1 MSITPPKKLLL
12 RTQLLRWLLYP
23 LLLVLALD
31 SAIGFGLAARFSR
44 DAYDK
49 ALIEIAHELSLQ
61 VRTNQDGLYLELPEV
76 AHRLLLQDPQDKIF
90 FELVDNTG
98 KQIAGQSLPKS
109 TQQPLIVRGNIELYD
124 ASIDG
129 EQVRIV
135 QLPKLEP
142 GGILLRVAE
151 TYVKRK
157 EMTRDIITIVVL
169 PQILLILL
177 VSVLVRFGVA
187 KGLLPLKQLQRSIAE
202 RSHRDRRPLDET
214 TVPSEVIPL
223 VTSINA
229 LLNRL
234 DHVLV
239 SQSRF
244 IADAAHQLK
253 TPVSALNAYV
263 ELLERSKTPEERET
277 IILQLKRAVE
287 RMSRLVSQLLTFAE
301 HDVTQARPVEFNP
314 IDLNTFIFDIC
325 AAWVSQALKK
335 NIDFGLE
342 PSDTAVFISGD
353 KSRLQDLFD
362 NLIDNA
368 IIYTPEHGRVT
379 IRVHSTPL
387 PCITISDDA
396 RVIQDE
402 EKELIFERFHR
413 LLGIGNGSGL
423 GLAIAKEVAT
433 AHNAVISIHSDDTDG
448 KGNTFSVVFSESA

>member
-1 MSITPPKKLLL
+1 MSTTRPKKLLL
-12 RTQLLRWLLYP
+12 RSQLLKWLLYP
-23 LLLVLALD
+23 LLFVLVLD
-31 SAIGFGLAARFSR
+31 SAIGFGLAARFST

-61 VRTNQDGLYLELPEV
+61 VRKNETGIYLDLPEV
-76 AHRLLLQDPQDKIF
+76 ARRLLLQDPQDKIY
-90 FELVDNTG
+90 FELYDQAGEKITG
-98 KQIAGQSLPKS
+98 DSLPKP
-109 TQQPLIVRGNIELYD
+109 TKEPLIVRGNIELYD
-124 ASIDG
+124 ANIDG
-129 EQVRIV
+129 EKVRIV
-135 QLPKLEP
+135 QLPRLDP
-142 GGILLRVAE
+142 GSVLLRVAE
-151 TYVKRK
+151 TYVKRE

-202 RSHRDRRPLDET
+202 KSHRDRRPLDET
-214 TVPSEVIPL
+214 NVPSEVIPL

-234 DHVLV
+234 DQVLV

-263 ELLERSKTPEERET
+263 ELIERSKTPAEREA

-287 RMSRLVSQLLTFAE
+287 RMSRLVSQLLAFAE
-301 HDVTQARPVEFNP
+301 NDVTQARPSEFHS
-314 IDLNTFIFDIC
+314 IDLNAFIFDIC
-325 AAWVSQALKK
+325 AGWVSQSLKK
-335 NIDFGLE
+335 SIDFGFE
-342 PSDTAVFISGD
+342 QSETPVIIQGD

-368 IIYTPEHGRVT
+368 LLYTPANGRVT
-379 IRVHSTPL
+379 VRINARPL
-387 PCITISDDA
+387 PSVTISDDA
-396 RVIQDE
+396 RVILDDE
-402 EKELIFERFHR
+402 KALIFERFHR

-433 AHNAVISIHSDDTDG
+433 AHNAIISIHRDDIDG
-448 KGNTFSVVFSESA
+448 TGNAFSVVFSKSV

>member
-1 MSITPPKKLLL
+1 LSTTSPKTLLL
-12 RTQLLRWLLYP
+12 RTQLLKWLLYP
-23 LLLVLALD
+23 LLLVLVLD

-61 VRTNQDGLYLELPEV
+61 VRKNQDGIYLDLPEV
-76 AHRLLLQDPQDKIF
+76 ARRLLLQDPQDKIY
-90 FELVDNTG
+90 FELVDQTEN
-98 KQIAGQSLPKS
+98 KIAGETLPDP
-109 TQQPLIVRGNIELYD
+109 TQQLLIVRGNIELYD
-124 ASIDG
+124 ASFKG
-129 EQVRIV
+129 EKVRIV
-135 QLPKLEP
+135 QLPRLEP
-142 GGILLRVAE
+142 GGVLLRVAE
-151 TYVKRK
+151 TYIKRE
-157 EMTRDIITIVVL
+157 EMTRDIITIVVF

-177 VSVLVRFGVA
+177 VCVLVRFGVA

-202 RSHRDRRPLDET
+202 KSYRDRRPLDET

-234 DHVLV
+234 DLVLV

-263 ELLERSKTPEERET
+263 ELLERSKSPMEREA
-277 IILQLKRAVE
+277 IVLQLKRAVE

-301 HDVTQARPVEFNP
+301 HDVTQERPVEFSS
-314 IDLNTFIFDIC
+314 IDLNTLTFDIC
-325 AAWVSQALKK
+325 TAWVSQALKK
-335 NIDFGLE
+335 NIDFGFE
-342 PSDTAVFISGD
+342 QSDTPVFIQGD

-368 IIYTPEHGRVT
+368 LLYTPEHGRVT
-379 IRVHSTPL
+379 VRVKSSPL
-387 PCITISDDA
+387 PSVTISDDA
-396 RVIQDE
+396 RVILDD

-433 AHNAVISIHSDDTDG
+433 AHNAVISIHQDQVDG
-448 KGNTFSVVFSESA
+448 SGNTFCVVFSEGV

>member
-1 MSITPPKKLLL
+1 MSITRPKKLLL

-61 VRTNQDGLYLELPEV
+61 VRKNETGIYLDLPEV
-76 AHRLLLQDPQDKIF
+76 ARRLLLQDPQDNIY
-90 FELVDNTG
+90 FELYDQAGG
-98 KQIAGQSLPKS
+98 KIAGDSLPKP

-124 ASIDG
+124 ANIDG
-129 EQVRIV
+129 EKVRVV
-135 QLPKLEP
+135 QLPRLDP
-142 GGILLRVAE
+142 GGVSLRVAE
-151 TYVKRK
+151 TYVKRE

-177 VSVLVRFGVA
+177 VSILVRFGVA

-202 RSHRDRRPLDET
+202 KSHRDRRPLDET
-214 TVPSEVIPL
+214 NVPSEVIPL

-263 ELLERSKTPEERET
+263 ELIERSKTPAEREA

-287 RMSRLVSQLLTFAE
+287 RMSRLVSQLLAFAE
-301 HDVTQARPVEFNP
+301 NDVTQARPIEFHS
-314 IDLNTFIFDIC
+314 IDLNAFIFDIC
-325 AAWVSQALKK
+325 ADWVSQALKK
-335 NIDFGLE
+335 NIDFGFE
-342 PSDTAVFISGD
+342 QSETPVFIQGD
-353 KSRLQDLFD
+353 KGRLQDLFD

-368 IIYTPEHGRVT
+368 LLYTPAHGRVT
-379 IRVHSTPL
+379 VRINSMPL
-387 PCITISDDA
+387 PSVTISDDA
-396 RVIQDE
+396 RVILDDE
-402 EKELIFERFHR
+402 KALIFERFHR

-433 AHNAVISIHSDDTDG
+433 AHNAVISIQQDDIDG
-448 KGNTFSVVFSESA
+448 TGNAFSVVFSENV